1 MFQLLTTVCAVA
13 LLCGCA
19 HAPTAAGLELPPLA
33 GPAAFA
39 LPAVQTLEIALGSRE
54 ERLQCALVNA
64 EQGFQ
69 SICVNPLGMRVF
81 TLGLG
86 HDGTVTAER
95 GPGVPEALDA
105 RRVLADVQLAGWP
118 LAALEAAY
126 AGSRWRVTQPT
137 PDTRR
142 QWLDD
147 ELVSEVHYAGT
158 DARARHWLVNLR
170 QRYTLGIRP
179 EAAAP

>member
-1 MFQLLTTVCAVA
+1 MLQLLSTVCAVA

-19 HAPTAAGLELPPLA
+19 LVPAASAPELPPLA
-33 GPAAFA
+33 GPATFA
-39 LPAVQTLEIALGSRE
+39 LPAAQTLEIAFGNRE

-64 EQGFQ
+64 AGSFQ
-69 SICVNPLGMRVF
+69 SICVNPLGLRVF

-86 HDGTVTAER
+86 RDGTVTAER

-105 RRVLADVQLAGWP
+105 RRVLADVQLAAWP
-118 LAALEAAY
+118 LTALEAAY
-126 AGSRWRVTQPT
+126 AGSRWRVTQAS

-147 ELVSEVHYAGT
+147 ELVAEVHYAGA